1 MPESL
6 PSPLAPAATGLSP
19 SLLPLSSMF
28 RLPAST
34 RPHHYNIQVG
44 SEIGTF
50 LSSPPLV
57 QVAFDIPGKAYRG
70 EVTAEVELLN
80 PTQYICLNSRDL
92 QLGRVLVQQAGG
104 GGEVVSGRLAESN
117 NNIGVVRLDFG
128 RPLPAARHSLS
139 LQFSGAVRAGLQV
152 STTGFAVL

>member
-28 RLPAST
+28 RLPTSA

-44 SEIGTF
+44 SELETF
-50 LSSPPLV
+50 LSSLSLV

-70 EVTAEVELLN
+70 EVAAEVELLN
-80 PTQYICLNSRDL
+80 PAQYICLNSRDL
-92 QLGRVLVQQAGG
+92 HLGRVLVHQA

-128 RPLPAARHSLS
+128 RLLPAGRHSLS
-139 LQFSGAVRAGLQV
+139 LQFSGSVRAGLQV
-152 STTGFAVL
+152 STTGSAVL